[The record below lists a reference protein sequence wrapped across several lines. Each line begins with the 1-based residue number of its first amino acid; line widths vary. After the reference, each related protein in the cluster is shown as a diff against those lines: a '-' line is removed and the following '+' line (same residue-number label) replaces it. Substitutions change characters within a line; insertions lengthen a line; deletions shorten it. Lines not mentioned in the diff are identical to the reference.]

1 MWRAGADDG
10 WQLSVGAQ
18 TADQQGWVEAR
29 RGISSG
35 RPAGDGRGGGSARP
49 AGPAGVQRRPTGEA
63 RRRRPPT
70 CRGAAGGSSAQ
81 PAGADGERASSLGGR
96 PPTRCDAREEE
107 GRCSRGTLVIY
118 PQVLFNLNRI

>member
-1 MWRAGADDG
+1 MGKTAILTHDMGALMWRAGADDG

-18 TADQQGWVEAR
+18 TADQQGRVEAQ

-70 CRGAAGGSSAQ
+70 CRGRRVAARRNLQ
-81 PAGADGERASSLGGR
+81 GR
-96 PPTRCDAREEE
+96 TAR
-107 GRCSRGTLVIY
+107 GRR
-118 PQVLFNLNRI
+118 R